1 MDRQEGEKAA
11 VLCGRA
17 VAGMWV
23 FPHTTYQ
30 EIDNVDTI
38 ILEDNSQ
45 AL

>member
-1 MDRQEGEKAA
+1 
-11 VLCGRA
+11 
-17 VAGMWV
+17 MWV

-45 AL
+45 ALWCQTFYVTP